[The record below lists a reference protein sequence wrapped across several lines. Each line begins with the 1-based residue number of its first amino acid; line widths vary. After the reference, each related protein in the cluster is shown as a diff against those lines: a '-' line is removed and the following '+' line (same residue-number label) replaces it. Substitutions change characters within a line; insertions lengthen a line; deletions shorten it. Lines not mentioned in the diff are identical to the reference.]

1 MKFRKLFLAVIPV
14 ILSWI
19 GTAAATS
26 SNCSMTHSAQTSE
39 KQTTVKMTTNL
50 GDITMVLYNDTPLHR
65 DNFIKLVNEGYY
77 DGQLFHRVIPQF
89 MAQAGD
95 PLSRI
100 AEPGQLLG
108 EGDPG
113 YTIPAEISY
122 PAHFH
127 KRGAIAAARTADEIN
142 PERRS
147 SGSQFYIV
155 TGKVYN
161 EQQLRARE
169 RQINREIEQQ
179 IADSLAQQSRE
190 ALMQLR
196 RARDFKG
203 INALQD
209 EIIAKAEAEA
219 KAHQFAF
226 PAEVREAYTTIGGVP
241 HLDGEYTVFGEV
253 TEGMEIVEQF
263 SQAERDR
270 YDRPVEDVR
279 IIKMTVVE

>member
-19 GTAAATS
+19 GAAAATS

-100 AEPGQLLG
+100 
-108 EGDPG
+108 
-113 YTIPAEISY
+113 AEISY

>member
-1 MKFRKLFLAVIPV
+1 
-14 ILSWI
+14 
-19 GTAAATS
+19 
-26 SNCSMTHSAQTSE
+26 MTHSAQTSE

-113 YTIPAEISY
+113 YTIPAEICY

>member
-19 GTAAATS
+19 GAAAATS

-169 RQINREIEQQ
+169 LQINREIEQQ

>member
-1 MKFRKLFLAVIPV
+1 MKFRKLFFAVIPV

-19 GTAAATS
+19 GAAAATS

-113 YTIPAEISY
+113 YTIPAEICY

>member
-1 MKFRKLFLAVIPV
+1 
-14 ILSWI
+14 
-19 GTAAATS
+19 
-26 SNCSMTHSAQTSE
+26 
-39 KQTTVKMTTNL
+39 
-50 GDITMVLYNDTPLHR
+50 
-65 DNFIKLVNEGYY
+65 
-77 DGQLFHRVIPQF
+77 